1 MKVGVTNA
9 KIGRTAVFILFTVTL
24 FISTGILL
32 VSGATTTVIPMSTP
46 APGFRSGEGTM
57 PDGRSLARASSLPL
71 HDRSKETT
79 ASMTFTAVA
88 DADIFS
94 NYPDFNTGDT
104 TEIWAGYDDYQDTM
118 SGIDRGLIRFDISG
132 LPASATIISATLEL
146 GHVTSYGIEGESIS
160 ITTHRITSDW
170 TEMGVNWNNQPGYT
184 DSHGSQSILHSD
196 WGWFNFDVTTLV
208 SGWYKNQ
215 YSNYG
220 IMVRGPEVPNTG
232 FRGFA
237 SRETD
242 LKPKLIVTYEIAPEC
257 WEGVVNGGFEE
268 QVGWTLPITPYRA
281 VYTTGKVRSD
291 DWSVR
296 TGIIDPTHNVY
307 SYSSA
312 WQTVTIP
319 DNATNLTLRF
329 WLYPKTTEPSY
340 LSLPSNPLGMRQA
353 DAASSGDAQ
362 LVLILNQYGQ
372 EIERLVMMRDNI
384 TGDDW
389 LPYSFDLSHYIGN
402 RKTIRIY
409 FDSYNNGWGGV
420 TGMYVDDVS
429 LEICTV
435 EPPTPTPTPTPTDTS
450 TPTPTNTPT
459 NTPTPTATPQVFEV
473 FGPLLYKDYPLGIS
487 GRIVDTSGEPL
498 PGVII
503 STDKGQSTS
512 TDDNGRYYFSN
523 LDPDTYIITPQKAGY
538 LFVPSL
544 RPVTLPPSAVQQDFT
559 AIPPTPTPVPYPA
572 P

>member
-1 MKVGVTNA
+1 
-9 KIGRTAVFILFTVTL
+9 
-24 FISTGILL
+24 
-32 VSGATTTVIPMSTP
+32 
-46 APGFRSGEGTM
+46 
-57 PDGRSLARASSLPL
+57 
-71 HDRSKETT
+71 
-79 ASMTFTAVA
+79 
-88 DADIFS
+88 
-94 NYPDFNTGDT
+94 
-104 TEIWAGYDDYQDTM
+104 
-118 SGIDRGLIRFDISG
+118 
-132 LPASATIISATLEL
+132 
-146 GHVTSYGIEGESIS
+146 
-160 ITTHRITSDW
+160 
-170 TEMGVNWNNQPGYT
+170 
-184 DSHGSQSILHSD
+184 
-196 WGWFNFDVTTLV
+196 
-208 SGWYKNQ
+208 
-215 YSNYG
+215 
-220 IMVRGPEVPNTG
+220 
-232 FRGFA
+232 
-237 SRETD
+237 
-242 LKPKLIVTYEIAPEC
+242 
-257 WEGVVNGGFEE
+257 
-268 QVGWTLPITPYRA
+268 
-281 VYTTGKVRSD
+281 
-291 DWSVR
+291 
-296 TGIIDPTHNVY
+296 
-307 SYSSA
+307 
-312 WQTVTIP
+312 
-319 DNATNLTLRF
+319 
-329 WLYPKTTEPSY
+329 
-340 LSLPSNPLGMRQA
+340 
-353 DAASSGDAQ
+353 
-362 LVLILNQYGQ
+362 LNQYGQ